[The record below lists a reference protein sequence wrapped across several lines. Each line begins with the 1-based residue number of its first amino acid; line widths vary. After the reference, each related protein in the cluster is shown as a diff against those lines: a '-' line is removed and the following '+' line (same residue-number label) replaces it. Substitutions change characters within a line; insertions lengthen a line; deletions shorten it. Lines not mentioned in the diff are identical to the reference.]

1 MRVRQLGRTGLTVSE
16 VGFGTW
22 GLGGDSYGP
31 VDDATSRDALHL
43 AFDRG
48 VTFYDTSDLYG
59 AGHSEQVLG
68 DAFRDRR
75 DRVVIATKVGTL
87 PHSGFYMPQ
96 DFATA
101 TIEAGLEASLRRLG
115 TDYVDLYQLHS
126 PQLDLPNW
134 DAIIETL
141 QRLQAA
147 GKIRAYGLSARSPG
161 DAKTAV
167 ERFGFPVVQVNYNLI
182 DHRAAENGLFALCA
196 ERGVG
201 VIARTPLCF
210 GYLSG
215 TMTGDEEFVGR
226 DHRANWPREQLRRW
240 ARAPQL
246 FSPLNAGG
254 GRTLVQLALQFCL
267 ADPAVSTVIPGM
279 LTRAEVIED
288 TTVADLPP
296 LAAAEH
302 ARIRDIYQADLFYDP
317 QAKSLSPTATPGVQP
332 A

>member
-161 DAKTAV
+161 DARAAV

-246 FSPLNAGG
+246 FAPLNAGSS
-254 GRTLVQLALQFCL
+254 RTLVQLALQFCL

-296 LAAAEH
+296 LAADEH
-302 ARIRDIYQADLFYDP
+302 ARIRDIYKADIFYDP
-317 QAKSLSPTATPGVQP
+317 QAKSLSPTASPGVQP